1 LKKSKIGFVTGMGIM
16 IFGFSMYGIASSI
29 EIPFF
34 DAPIELTSEE
44 EFWFGFKDFG
54 IKFFPVGLVGV
65 VILII
70 SIVMGN
76 KEKMKNQV

>member
-1 LKKSKIGFVTGMGIM
+1 M

-70 SIVMGN
+70 SIVIGN